1 MSAQRRGRAPVNA
14 QRLLEPLQMCRKRFG
29 PGRKAF
35 IALPRLE
42 FRGSLYQRRAV
53 SRVSARGLRDCAGK
67 TYALSP
73 SSSSESFRMIYITP
87 RIEIKIHR
95 LLALPREDS
104 RYPPSRVSLR
114 ASDTRQTATLKTSLF
129 YHSLSLLSF
138 ARSFLLRILALFV
151 FLSREKN
158 RAPTSRKTK
167 CNPRK
172 FGMHYLGQLYFLRNP
187 TRLSPASF
195 IFRLPAST
203 CRYVVY
209 TEVCAW

>member
-129 YHSLSLLSF
+129 YHSLSPLFCSFVSPSHLSSVRF
-138 ARSFLLRILALFV
+138 P
-151 FLSREKN
+151 LSREKQGADLPEDKMQSAKI
-158 RAPTSRKTK
+158 RYAL
-167 CNPRK
+167 PR
-172 FGMHYLGQLYFLRNP
+172 
-187 TRLSPASF
+187 
-195 IFRLPAST
+195 ST
-203 CRYVVY
+203 LFP
-209 TEVCAW
+209 